1 MTETPSVTVTRT
13 INAPVDTVWE
23 VATDLRQMPET
34 MSAITDV
41 EVLEGG
47 EEFGVGTRWRETRVM
62 MRKEATEEMY
72 VSAVDHQRRYVV
84 EADNAGVHYVT
95 TLTFAPVNAT
105 TTEVGMTFTG
115 QPASSQNI
123 VARLMGKLGL
133 RVVRKSLA
141 KDLDD
146 LAAASEAAHDPINPS

>member
-1 MTETPSVTVTRT
+1 MTENPSVTVTRT
-13 INAPVDTVWE
+13 IEAPVETVWNI
-23 VATDLRQMPET
+23 ATDIEQMPET

-41 EVLEGG
+41 EIIEGG

-72 VSAVDHQRRYVV
+72 VSAVEDQRRYVV
-84 EADNAGVHYVT
+84 EADNAGVRYVT
-95 TLTFAPVNAT
+95 TFAFAPINAA

-115 QPASSQNI
+115 QLTGTQNI
-123 VARLMGKLGL
+123 FSRMMGKLGL
-133 RVVRKSLA
+133 KVVRKSLA

-146 LAAASEAAHDPINPS
+146 LAAASEAAHAAINPS